1 MTELAS
7 IARWAVSRVFP
18 FGDGTIVAAETGSD
32 DRRVIDSCR
41 YPAPGVVTVLTGR
54 EGQDVTGIFA
64 LGDSTIVTTNTVASD
79 TRMIVAGTHPCDGI
93 VTVIAGVRTHDV
105 PGIFTLGNNAVVT
118 ALATSDHGNVI
129 NSKHVGP
136 YRWRVTNLAF
146 TDNPYVLAG
155 RGAGFYATGQR
166 MASGALRRRTNKNSL
181 HVAGFARYQG
191 MFEIQRIP
199 RIVMIEIGTNLE
211 RSGAACIK
219 PAQHQQSRQGEVKA

>member
-1 MTELAS
+1 MP
-7 IARWAVSRVFP
+7 RVFP
-18 FGDGTIVAAETGSD
+18 FSDDTIVAAETGSD

-54 EGQDVTGIFA
+54 GGQDVTGIFA
-64 LGDSTIVTTNTVASD
+64 LGDSTIVTTDTVAGD

-136 YRWRVTNLAF
+136 YRGRVTNLAF

-166 MASGALRRRTNKNSL
+166 MASGALSRCADENPL
-181 HVAGFARYQG
+181 HVAGFATHQG
-191 MFEIQRIP
+191 MFEIQRIS